1 MSEPSPKDSS
11 KSPTFKSLLV
21 DDYERVTDARLQET
35 CSGFGARVCPKVGLK
50 EAGIDHFFREGIL
63 SPLIHPSNSASVI
76 PIHA

>member
-50 EAGIDHFFREGIL
+50 EVLPIEGSGLPSEHFR
-63 SPLIHPSNSASVI
+63 
-76 PIHA
+76 